1 MGSINSTHLFG
12 LDELIIFAFYESNK
26 ERYKNV
32 ADLGANIGLHSIIMT
47 RLGWDVTAYE
57 PDPVHFEQL
66 RSNLSRNGGCDG
78 QNSPKLLNKAV
89 SVEVGEV
96 EFIRVVGN
104 TTGSHIAGSKSNPY
118 GDLDKFM
125 VSVDSFRDI
134 CNNFDLLKIDV
145 EGHEADILLSTE
157 KEDWQGTDAIV
168 EIGSLGNAEKV
179 FHHFSNLA
187 LNLFSQKQ
195 AWQKVNSLEDMPF
208 SYKDGSLF
216 ISSGD
221 VMPW

>member
-1 MGSINSTHLFG
+1 
-12 LDELIIFAFYESNK
+12 
-26 ERYKNV
+26 
-32 ADLGANIGLHSIIMT
+32 
-47 RLGWDVTAYE
+47 
-57 PDPVHFEQL
+57 
-66 RSNLSRNGGCDG
+66 
-78 QNSPKLLNKAV
+78 
-89 SVEVGEV
+89 
-96 EFIRVVGN
+96 
-104 TTGSHIAGSKSNPY
+104 
-118 GDLDKFM
+118 M

-216 ISSGD
+216 ISCGD